1 MKYRIFISSVQSEF
15 ASERKNL
22 KRYLLSDPLL
32 GEYVESVFIF
42 EDHPAAKKR
51 PGDIYLPKL
60 ADTDIYIGLFGA
72 QYGNRVPGEL
82 PPGKT
87 VAWLFDEH
95 ESMPFNPLIA
105 AAFYQARYIEHV
117 GSGIEDIEVA
127 CAEAGLP
134 QTTVDVR
141 NRTIVHTIWRKT
153 TKETGKTS
161 KKTTKE
167 NEATSKKT
175 IKKTRQVFLLPDG
188 LSDAARK
195 IAETMLSN
203 PWISARGAAEMLG
216 LTQQGGQ
223 YHLAR
228 LSSVL
233 HHEGGD
239 KGGRWVFG
247 PKPKGK
253 RGDK

>member
-1 MKYRIFISSVQSEF
+1 M
-15 ASERKNL
+15 
-22 KRYLLSDPLL
+22 
-32 GEYVESVFIF
+32 
-42 EDHPAAKKR
+42 
-51 PGDIYLPKL
+51 
-60 ADTDIYIGLFGA
+60 
-72 QYGNRVPGEL
+72 
-82 PPGKT
+82 
-87 VAWLFDEH
+87 
-95 ESMPFNPLIA
+95 
-105 AAFYQARYIEHV
+105 
-117 GSGIEDIEVA
+117 
-127 CAEAGLP
+127 
-134 QTTVDVR
+134 R

-161 KKTTKE
+161 KKTSKKKVE
-167 NEATSKKT
+167 TSKKT
-175 IKKTRQVFLLPDG
+175 SKKTGQIFLLPDG

-216 LTQQGGQ
+216 LTQQGVQ

-239 KGGRWVFG
+239 KGGRWVLG

-253 RGDK
+253 RGAK